1 MVRNNLYFLVKCKI
15 LNIEGKKI
23 DVYEHF
29 LAPIDGRLV
38 AIEKVSD
45 SVFAQKI
52 MGDGFA
58 IDPVN
63 GEITSPVNGTVT
75 SFMAE
80 TRHAVGITAEDGM
93 EVLIH
98 IGIDTVNLG
107 GEGFIGLVGQD
118 DKVTAGQLLLRVDLE
133 LLRDKVPSLISTVV
147 FINLPAGMSVTVE
160 EGRLIKRGD
169 KGFFTVG

>member
-1 MVRNNLYFLVKCKI
+1 MFK
-15 LNIEGKKI
+15 
-23 DVYEHF
+23 HF
-29 LAPIDGRLV
+29 LAPLEGRLLP
-38 AIEKVSD
+38 IEKVPD

-58 IDPVN
+58 IDPTN
-63 GEITSPVNGTVT
+63 GEVTSPVNGTIT
-75 SFMAE
+75 SFMAD
-80 TRHAVGITAEDGM
+80 TRHAVGITAEDGL

-118 DKVTAGQLLLRVDLE
+118 DKVTAGQPLLIVDLE
-133 LLRDKVPSLISTVV
+133 FIRNKVPSLVSPVV
-147 FINLPAGMSVTVE
+147 FLNLPAGMSVVVE
-160 EGRLIKRGD
+160 GGRLIKRGD